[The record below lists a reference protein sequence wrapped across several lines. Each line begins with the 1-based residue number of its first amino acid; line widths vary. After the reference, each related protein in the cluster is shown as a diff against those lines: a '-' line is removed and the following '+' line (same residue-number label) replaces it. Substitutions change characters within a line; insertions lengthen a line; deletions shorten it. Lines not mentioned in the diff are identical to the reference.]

1 MAEPL
6 AQAASSRRLVG
17 ASPRGRQIAADPVP
31 APAKNRT
38 DFSNPAQLQSG
49 QPRPFYV
56 TNSNYN
62 PADVNSP
69 ETIPDPT
76 ATAAPQLVQ
85 WTSPN
90 GLTTTGVMNPF
101 GLTQNNP
108 GMGFYGAQSN
118 PRF

>member
-1 MAEPL
+1 
-6 AQAASSRRLVG
+6 V
-17 ASPRGRQIAADPVP
+17 I
-31 APAKNRT
+31 
-38 DFSNPAQLQSG
+38 
-49 QPRPFYV
+49 
-56 TNSNYN
+56 NSNYN

-85 WTSPN
+85 WISAN

-108 GMGFYGAQSN
+108 GMGFFGAPSN